1 MEYQLGDK
9 KISGMSINRNIGQ
22 RSHNTD
28 LSSIQKNYSNK
39 KQGSSFDVGERVLK
53 SSMRL
58 KSSLKRPSIKVE
70 NHESQ
75 LNVPKLS
82 TMSLARSPI
91 NTPGGHSNSNFV
103 AESLI
108 TLSDF
113 NNKHRDHVVS
123 LIDAHDQKRWK
134 HLSNHLPQKLASPF
148 ILKNSNK
155 KRVSKRDRS
164 DPIRKVIQA
173 NKSVQRK
180 KLVTNQKLLA
190 ILERIEFDRPILI
203 RDKLEIIW
211 EGKSKKETNT
221 IEVSSI
227 QKGID
232 LDEETDYAILEDLD
246 V

>member
-1 MEYQLGDK
+1 
-9 KISGMSINRNIGQ
+9 
-22 RSHNTD
+22 
-28 LSSIQKNYSNK
+28 
-39 KQGSSFDVGERVLK
+39 
-53 SSMRL
+53 
-58 KSSLKRPSIKVE
+58 
-70 NHESQ
+70 
-75 LNVPKLS
+75 
-82 TMSLARSPI
+82 
-91 NTPGGHSNSNFV
+91 
-103 AESLI
+103 
-108 TLSDF
+108 
-113 NNKHRDHVVS
+113 
-123 LIDAHDQKRWK
+123 
-134 HLSNHLPQKLASPF
+134 LASPF
-148 ILKNSNK
+148 ILKNSNI

-221 IEVSSI
+221 IEVSPI